1 MPVRNN
7 HFTAA
12 RLTLASPETML
23 AWSYGEVTN
32 PDTLHHRTL
41 DPVPDGLFCQR
52 IFGPVRD
59 HTCRCGKFR
68 GGPTTTIHQGVICQN
83 DDCGV
88 EVQPASVRRDRM
100 GHVSLTAPVA
110 HIWYSRGASSPI
122 GLLLDMTDAELEAV
136 LTCSAYVVTE
146 VNSHLVT
153 DQVETATQLAQRTE
167 DSTAVRLHLE
177 ELAEITLGSFF
188 PVARHRELRSRYG
201 RFFTALTGGEA
212 LRKLLR
218 DIDVHQL
225 VAQLR
230 SQLPELSGQEL
241 TRTLNR
247 LGCAQSF
254 ADSGV
259 APEYMVLTV
268 LPVLPPDLR
277 PVLPLPGGNVA
288 SSDLNDLYRR
298 VIHRN
303 NRLRTFRERG
313 APELILLNE
322 QRMLQLAVDAL
333 YDNSRLPSPS
343 SNIQGIEL
351 RSLSDGLR
359 GKEGRFRQNLLGK
372 RVDYSGR
379 SVIVAGPHLK
389 LGQCGL
395 PRRMALELFRPFV
408 LARLFKDY
416 GVDRRAGGHILS
428 NADLVARH
436 PMVWEALEQEIAG
449 KYVLLNRAPTLHRLS
464 IQAFEPILI
473 EGDAIQ
479 LHPLVCSAFN
489 ADFDGDQMA
498 VHLPLTEEALQE
510 TRDLM
515 GAVSNLVSP
524 SSGEPISLPN
534 LDIVLGLY
542 DMSILDETAVPDGN
556 AVRNYPSAAAALT
569 AHELG
574 AVALRERIAVRLGD
588 DLVETTP
595 GRLIIRDALPDP
607 TAWKNAP
614 VQKNDL
620 KDLVME
626 TRMSE
631 GAQAAAGLLDSLMAL
646 GFEYARRLSVS
657 VAISDLVVPPAKGRI
672 VAEAESKV
680 AQVADLF
687 LDGILT
693 EPERHR
699 SVVDIWNDAIDQL
712 TEEVESVMS
721 DCGGLY
727 LMASS
732 GAKGNISNIKQMTG
746 MRGLMANP
754 KGETIERPIRSNFRD
769 GLSVLEYFISTHGSR
784 KGLADTAL
792 RTADAGYLTRR
803 LVDAA
808 QDVLI
813 REEDC
818 RTTEGLV
825 IDKAHI
831 SDGGAPFEDE
841 LRFRYTARRIVDPQT
856 SAVLVERNA
865 LLDAAAVDTV
875 TEHGVTSVT
884 VRSPLYCRTHR
895 GLCSKCYGLSLARL
909 EPALAGEAVGVI
921 AAQSIG
927 EPGTQLTMRTF
938 HAGGVAGA
946 DITSGLPRVVELFE
960 ARKPK
965 VLAAVA
971 ATSGRVSL
979 TTQPEGVIA
988 RVSTDTS
995 GTTSHQVPPGFTL
1008 QVAAGELVAFVQP
1021 LAEHL
1026 EGLEPPLLSSVAG
1039 RVVRATNDLVDV
1051 EWADTDTRDHDIP
1064 SHLPVI
1070 VAEGQHVEAGQ
1081 PLTEGPLNP
1090 HDALASQGGAA
1101 TQRYL
1106 IDEVQKVYRA
1116 QGVRIH
1122 SKHIEVIAAQMLA
1135 YDRVIDGGDSSLM
1148 PGALVPRHNPLDAE
1162 SQGGSE
1168 SPMPI
1173 QTEPVLLGITRVALE
1188 ADGFLAAAA
1197 FQRTTQVLREAAIQ
1211 AKTDTLQ
1218 TVKSAIILGRLVPA
1232 RLENSP
1238 EAATH

>member
-12 RLTLASPETML
+12 RLTLASPETIL
-23 AWSYGEVTN
+23 AWSHGEVTS

-41 DPVPDGLFCQR
+41 APIPDGLFCQR

-68 GGPTTTIHQGVICQN
+68 GGPTTTIHRGVICQN

-100 GHVSLTAPVA
+100 GHISLAAPVA
-110 HIWYSRGASSPI
+110 HIWYSRGPSSPV
-122 GLLLDMTDAELEAV
+122 GLLLDMTESELVSV
-136 LTCSAYVVTE
+136 LACSAFVITQ
-146 VNSHLVT
+146 VNSQLIAS
-153 DQVETATQLAQRTE
+153 QVDSATQLAERTE
-167 DSTAVRLHLE
+167 DSAAIQLHLE
-177 ELAEITLGSFF
+177 ELSVIALGAFL
-188 PVARHRELRSRYG
+188 PVARHRELRTRYG
-201 RFFTALTGGEA
+201 RFFVAHTGGEA
-212 LRKLLR
+212 LRRLLQ
-218 DIDVHQL
+218 DLDVHQL

-230 SQLPELSGQEL
+230 SQLPNLSGPDL
-241 TRTLNR
+241 TRALKR
-247 LGCAQSF
+247 LHCAQSF

-259 APEYMVLTV
+259 LPEYMALTV

-277 PVLPLPGGNVA
+277 PVLSLPGGNVA

-303 NRLRTFRERG
+303 NRLRAFRERE

-333 YDNSRLPSPS
+333 YDNSHLPSPA
-343 SNIQGIEL
+343 SNIQGLEL

-359 GKEGRFRQNLLGK
+359 GKKGRFRQNLLGK

-389 LGQCGL
+389 LGQCGM

-416 GVDRRAGGHILS
+416 GVDQRTAGHILS
-428 NADLVARH
+428 NAELIVRH
-436 PMVWEALEQEIAG
+436 PMVWEALEQEMAG

-473 EGDAIQ
+473 DGDAIQ

-498 VHLPLTEEALQE
+498 VHLPLTAEALQE

-515 GAVSNLVSP
+515 GAVSNLISP
-524 SSGEPISLPN
+524 SSGEPIALPN

-542 DMSILDETAVPDGN
+542 DMSIMDEADDDG
-556 AVRNYPSAAAALT
+556 ATVRSYPAASYALT

-574 AVALRERIAVRLGD
+574 AVSLRERIVVRIDG

-595 GRLIIRDALPDP
+595 GRLIIREVLPDP
-607 TAWKNAP
+607 SAWKNAA
-614 VQKNDL
+614 VQKDDL
-620 KDLVME
+620 KHLVMG
-626 TRMSE
+626 TRTSQ
-631 GAQAAAGLLDSLMAL
+631 GAQAAADLLDRLMTL
-646 GFEYARRLSVS
+646 GFKYARQLSVS
-657 VAISDLVVPPAKGRI
+657 VAISDLVVPPGKDRI

-680 AQVADLF
+680 AEIADLF

-693 EPERHR
+693 ERERHR
-699 SVVDIWNDAIDQL
+699 SVVDIWNEAIDQL
-712 TEEVESVMS
+712 TAEVEDVMA

-813 REEDC
+813 REGDC
-818 RTTEGLV
+818 GTTRGLV
-825 IDKAHI
+825 IDRAHI
-831 SDGGAPFEDE
+831 ATGGSPFEDE
-841 LRFRYTARRIVDPQT
+841 LKFRYAARRVVDPHT
-856 SAVLVERNA
+856 WGV
-865 LLDAAAVDTV
+865 LLDRNTLLDNDAVDAIIQ
-875 TEHGVTSVT
+875 HGVTAVT
-884 VRSPLYCRTHR
+884 VRSPLHCRTRR

-909 EPALAGEAVGVI
+909 APAVAGEAVGVI

-960 ARKPK
+960 ARRPK
-965 VLAAVA
+965 VLATVA
-971 ATSGRVSL
+971 SVAGLVSIVH
-979 TTQPEGVIA
+979 QPEGVVVRISSE
-988 RVSTDTS
+988 VS
-995 GTTSHQVPPGFTL
+995 GTASHPVPREFDLLVG
-1008 QVAAGELVAFVQP
+1008 AGDQVAFVQP
-1021 LAEHL
+1021 LAQHPAN
-1026 EGLEPPLLSSVAG
+1026 LEPALLSTVSG
-1039 RVVRATNDLVDV
+1039 RVVGVTGDNIDV
-1051 EWADTDTRDHDIP
+1051 QWTDTDLRDHHIP
-1064 SHLPVI
+1064 GHLPVI
-1070 VAEGQHVEAGQ
+1070 AAEGQLVEAGQ
-1081 PLTEGPLNP
+1081 PLTEGPLDP
-1090 HDALASQGGAA
+1090 HDILATQGVAP

-1116 QGVRIH
+1116 QGVNIH
-1122 SKHIEVIAAQMLA
+1122 SKHIEVIVAQMLA
-1135 YDRVIDGGDSSLM
+1135 YDTVIEGGDSSFM
-1148 PGALVPRHNPLDAE
+1148 PGALVPGHNPLDAE
-1162 SQGGSE
+1162 TNGVSE
-1168 SPMPI
+1168 RPMPI
-1173 QTEPVLLGITRVALE
+1173 QTEPVLLGITRVALN

-1218 TVKSAIILGRLVPA
+1218 SVKSAIILGRLIPA
-1232 RLENSP
+1232 QLATDP
-1238 EAATH
+1238 EAAIP